1 MTNDEFRMTN
11 ENSIFHSKSAEDTIF
26 LGKKIGA
33 LLQPNDVIALTGD
46 LGAGKTTFVKGIA
59 EGLGIQDYVTSPTFV
74 IINIHKGK
82 LVLNHVDLYRLED
95 KNEIEDLGIEEYF
108 KSGGVCMIEWAERMG
123 DLLPKY
129 SEKIGIKVIS
139 EHERE
144 ICVSSGLALRLR

>member
-1 MTNDEFRMTN
+1 MSN
-11 ENSIFHSKSAEDTIF
+11 EGFVYYSKSAEDTIL

-33 LLQPNDVIALTGD
+33 LVQPNDVIALTGD

-74 IINIHKGK
+74 IINIHKGT
-82 LVLNHVDLYRLED
+82 LVLNHIDLYRLED

-108 KSGGVCMIEWAERMG
+108 KSGGVCLIEWAERMG

-129 SEKIGIKVIS
+129 SERIGIEVVS
-139 EHERE
+139 DHERK
-144 ICVSSGLALRLR
+144 ICVSSGLAQRLA